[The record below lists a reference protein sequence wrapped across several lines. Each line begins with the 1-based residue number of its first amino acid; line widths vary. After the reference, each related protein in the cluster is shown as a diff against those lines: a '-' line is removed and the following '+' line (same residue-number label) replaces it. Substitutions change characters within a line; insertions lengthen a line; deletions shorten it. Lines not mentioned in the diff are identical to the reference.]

1 MNKIIKLLDELRDR
15 ISCDY
20 SIDEWEDSYIYKII
34 GNIEKEVRKPIKIY
48 RSPSR
53 FIYDVQ
59 PNFSWNTVDQK
70 MGDPREK
77 EKEKEKE
84 KVGQIGENLRE
95 KTLNLAKLTE

>member
-1 MNKIIKLLDELRDR
+1 MNKIIKLLDQLRDR
-15 ISCDY
+15 LAWDY
-20 SIDEWEDSYIYKII
+20 TNSSSGDDIIFEIID
-34 GNIEKEVRKPIKIY
+34 NIEKEVRKPIKIY

-70 MGDPREK
+70 MGDPRQK

>member
-1 MNKIIKLLDELRDR
+1 MKQIQNIIEKLIDELNTHEN
-15 ISCDY
+15 
-20 SIDEWEDSYIYKII
+20 IDQYVYDLIQE
-34 GNIEKEVRKPIKIY
+34 IEIEIQQPIKIY

-59 PNFSWNTVDQK
+59 PNFSWTTVDQK

-84 KVGQIGENLRE
+84 KVGQIGKNLQE

>member
-1 MNKIIKLLDELRDR
+1 MKKKEKNKMNKIIKLLDELRDR

-59 PNFSWNTVDQK
+59 PDFSWNTVDQK
-70 MGDPREK
+70 MGDPRKTDTQKKNNYET
-77 EKEKEKE
+77 
-84 KVGQIGENLRE
+84 KV
-95 KTLNLAKLTE
+95 LNLAKLTE